1 MIDVWPLVE
10 QLIQERVAL
19 GLEHYGRPLQTD
31 NGRRA
36 ALDAIHE
43 ITDLLMYLTQDYF
56 ERFGE
61 RPTGTSHD

>member
-1 MIDVWPLVE
+1 MVRE
-10 QLIQERVAL
+10 LIEERVVL
-19 GLEHYGRPLQTD
+19 GLDHYGVPLRTN

-43 ITDLLMYLTQDYF
+43 VTDLLMYLTQDYY

-61 RPTGTSHD
+61 RPPGVGDD

>member
-1 MIDVWPLVE
+1 MTDVAPMVQ
-10 QLIQERVAL
+10 QLIVERVEL
-19 GLEHYGRPLQTD
+19 GRLHYGRSLQTD

-43 ITDLLMYLTQDYF
+43 VTDLLFYLTQDYY

-61 RPTGTSHD
+61 RPVGVGDD

>member
-1 MIDVWPLVE
+1 MSDVWPMVQ
-10 QLIQERVAL
+10 QLLDERVQL
-19 GLEHYGRPLQTD
+19 GLRHYGTVLQTD

-43 ITDLLMYLTQDYF
+43 VTDLLLYLTQDYY

-61 RPTGTSHD
+61 RPPGTSDD